1 MRTPKLTYHEK
12 EIEKALLEGKYT
24 SVSDNEFTAIAEAI
38 NRRKKNAVLN
48 IRVNRKDLEDI
59 KKKAKR
65 IGIRYQTFI
74 AEVLHKI
81 AM

>member
-1 MRTPKLTYHEK
+1 MRVPKLTYQEK

-24 SVSDNEFTAIAEAI
+24 PVSDNEFMAIAEAL

-48 IRVNRKDLEDI
+48 VRINRKDLEDI

-65 IGIRYQTFI
+65 LGIRYQTFI
-74 AEVLHKI
+74 AEVLHKV

>member
-1 MRTPKLTYHEK
+1 MRTPKLTCQEK

-24 SVSDNEFTAIAEAI
+24 PVSDNEFMAIAEAI

-48 IRVNRKDLEDI
+48 VRINRKDLEDI

-65 IGIRYQTFI
+65 LGIRYQTFI
-74 AEVLHKI
+74 AEVLHKV